1 VILYI
6 YALVVSVTT
15 AIITLPICLEPGA
28 VIAFVIEVRDVK
40 EIVGVQKGFLYFEL
54 ILKG

>member
-6 YALVVSVTT
+6 YAFVVSVTT
-15 AIITLPICLEPGA
+15 AIIRSPVTAL
-28 VIAFVIEVRDVK
+28 VIEVRDVK
-40 EIVGVQKGFLYFEL
+40 AIVGVEKAFLYFEL

>member
-1 VILYI
+1 
-6 YALVVSVTT
+6 VTT